1 VPTGRKGDAGH
12 LFHGRLLLGG
22 KGYIMGKMTSVIDY
36 SHLFEVVDLLQVLV
50 DSLRSG
56 SALEGGGEVVS
67 GLLGGAAGLWPTA
80 HRRLVARSGAYT
92 RTSVYRDARFE
103 VLLLNW
109 APGAISAIHDH
120 GGQFC
125 WMTVLEG
132 RLEVEDYVRLDAGE
146 VLGYARI
153 EPRGS
158 RTLERGEIDSRGG
171 RFDLHRVG
179 ASYDAPAVSLHVYA
193 GPLHRFLVYDELSRR
208 CETAIGTYDDVL
220 SVDAVPSSR

>member
-1 VPTGRKGDAGH
+1 MVGSS
-12 LFHGRLLLGG
+12 LGG
-22 KGYIMGKMTSVIDY
+22 KGYIAGKMTSEIDY
-36 SHLFEVVDLLQVLV
+36 SHLFEVVDLLQALV
-50 DSLRSG
+50 DSLRSV

-80 HRRLVARSGAYT
+80 HRRLVARPGAYT
-92 RTSVYRDARFE
+92 RTSVHRDARFE

-120 GGQFC
+120 GGQLC

-146 VLGYARI
+146 VPGYARI

-158 RTLERGEIDSRGG
+158 RTLARGEIDSRGG
-171 RFDLHRVG
+171 
-179 ASYDAPAVSLHVYA
+179 ASIFTASAQAPARRRVSLHVYA
-193 GPLHRFLVYDELSRR
+193 GPLQRFLVYDELSRR

-220 SVDAVPSSR
+220 SLDAVPSSR